1 MCDRHATYCPR
12 AFELANHFAE
22 WTGFECDYDKLPSTS
37 IRRAFIREYL
47 KTHAEV
53 RRGHTTTCNGTK
65 ETEDL
70 PTVTVTDAEVEKL
83 MRQVD
88 DYRGFPGFYW

>member
-1 MCDRHATYCPR
+1 VCDRHATYCPR

-47 KTHAEV
+47 KTHAEL
-53 RRGHTTTCNGTK
+53 RRDTTCNGTK
-65 ETEDL
+65 ETTDL
-70 PTVTVTDAEVEKL
+70 PTVTDAEVEKL

>member
-1 MCDRHATYCPR
+1 MSCRHATYCPR

-22 WTGFECDYDKLPSTS
+22 WTGFGCDYDLLPNRST
-37 IRRAFIREYL
+37 RRAFVREYL
-47 KTHAEV
+47 EARADLSRERQNAATHLPGKKDV
-53 RRGHTTTCNGTK
+53 
-65 ETEDL
+65 
-70 PTVTVTDAEVEKL
+70 PTVTEDDVETL